1 MITSPSS
8 ILMGFFQGR
17 SRFRLLAKSRCILR
31 HCELEDGLDLE
42 KLSLIR
48 R

>member
-17 SRFRLLAKSRCILR
+17 SRFRLLAKLR
-31 HCELEDGLDLE
+31 CELEDGLDFE